1 MSSDCDRQM
10 MLLKLMKNLLSFNKL
25 IKLLLVRCSSLNEL
39 VSGESQRIML

>member
-25 IKLLLVRCSSLNEL
+25 IKLLLVRCCSLNEL